1 MNLKKLTALI
11 VAVICSFSVLSGCS
25 SSSSENSSS
34 ASSSSASSSEKGA
47 RATVESVTVDN
58 SSEDDDDEE
67 DFSGPMRVAFLKG
80 PTGLGAAGLM
90 NEKDHGKVWGKYD
103 FQLYTT
109 PDEITSKLINGE
121 LDVAAVP
128 TNVASVLYNKTG
140 GEILVGAIN
149 TLGTLYIV
157 ENGNTINSVSDLNGK
172 TIVTAG
178 QGAVPEYVLQ
188 YILDKNGVSANI
200 NFVSSH
206 AEAASAIAGGKA
218 DIALLPEPFVSVA
231 TSKNSSLRIAL
242 DVAQEW
248 DKYSYEE
255 EKVANTL
262 PMGCI
267 VVRKAYLD
275 KKENRFKKFLDEY
288 EFFVEEAV
296 EDPSTAAQYAVDYGI
311 MDNAAIAEKAIPN
324 CNLCFIDGRKM
335 MRLMKNF
342 IEIMNEANPKSI
354 GGNIPD
360 DNFYYIR

>member
-1 MNLKKLTALI
+1 MNLKKLSALLI
-11 VAVICSFSVLSGCS
+11 AVICSFSVLSGCS
-25 SSSSENSSS
+25 SSSSESSS
-34 ASSSSASSSEKGA
+34 ASSSSAGSSQKGA
-47 RATVESVTVDN
+47 RATVESVTVVD
-58 SSEDDDDEE
+58 SSEDDDEE
-67 DFSGPMRVAFLKG
+67 DFSGPMRIAFLKG

-103 FQLYTT
+103 FQIYTT

-140 GEILVGAIN
+140 GEILIGAIN

-157 ENGNTINSVSDLNGK
+157 ENGNTINSVRDLNGK
-172 TIVTAG
+172 TIVSAG

-188 YILDKNGVSANI
+188 YILGKNGISANI

-206 AEAASAIAGGKA
+206 AEAASAIASGKA

-267 VVRKAYLD
+267 VVRKAYL
-275 KKENRFKKFLDEY
+275 EQRESRFKKFLDEY

-296 EDPSTAAQYAVDYGI
+296 EDPATAAQYSVDYGI
-311 MDNAAIAEKAIPN
+311 MDDAAIAEKAIPN

-354 GGNIPD
+354 GGSIPD